1 MITNIPNISVIYK
14 NNPLFFTHVIC
25 NLRVSKAT
33 IWLKAYSLCPLILKT
48 KLKKGLY
55 VPFSWQI
62 VKARELADFSQFLLR
77 HSTYLI
83 YSYSIGQ
90 II

>member
-55 VPFSWQI
+55 LI
-62 VKARELADFSQFLLR
+62 CAILMADCKSKRTGRLLPV
-77 HSTYLI
+77 SAKT
-83 YSYSIGQ
+83 
-90 II
+90 